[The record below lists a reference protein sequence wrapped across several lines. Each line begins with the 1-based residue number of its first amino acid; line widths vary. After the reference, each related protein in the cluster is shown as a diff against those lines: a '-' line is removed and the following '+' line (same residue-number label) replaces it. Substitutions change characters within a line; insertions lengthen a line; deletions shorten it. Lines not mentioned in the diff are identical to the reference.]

1 MPTSGSIMGSA
12 IRALIEA
19 ESETLT
25 LVSGASRVF
34 DDMGSVW
41 LIGEGEIDLFAI
53 QRRNGEQTGPREHLC
68 SLPAGG
74 LIWGIDQNPAED
86 GIHLL
91 ALTATPARLSRVR
104 VASMDAWGR
113 DEALAAPLAKA
124 LDIWIAGLSRGVT
137 KYISPRSPPRLS
149 IAPGEKL
156 RVTATD
162 RIVSH
167 RSVTWARLGQGTGYY
182 IDIKEVGIDGSVTL
196 VPLTSHGW
204 LRAGSIRAISGM
216 ATEQVLR
223 AGEISRR
230 MNLFHEWIFY
240 DLAYGFRDAAA
251 LESTRLTRRAFRVAA
266 DTRTTFFRL
275 ARLLDAGI
283 HRRTETIGDD
293 ALFEC
298 CLAIGKAMNIAMIRP
313 PSAQWRRTEDPALS
327 VADIASA
334 SQVRTR
340 QVMLPARWWTA
351 ENGPLLAFRLDGTS
365 PVALLQKSP
374 TVTILHDPAAGT
386 DEVVTE
392 AVAGTV
398 SPFAQSF
405 YASLPDHPVGAYDL
419 VRLFLERCKADLIA
433 VALAG
438 ALGGIIATAI
448 PMATGYVF
456 DSVIPGH
463 QTMEMLQ
470 LGAAMVA
477 AAFAAAVFEVSRTIA
492 QLRIEGRLS
501 GIAQA
506 AIMDRLLRLPT
517 PFFADYSSGDLA
529 QRTMVVEIARKSLT
543 GIMVGALV
551 SGAFSVFS
559 FGLLAYYAPLAALVA
574 AMLAVVLAAA
584 TLLTGLRLMG
594 VHTEVQEI
602 SGRIS
607 GFLLEIIT
615 GITKLRVA
623 GAEERAFNNWGRDFG
638 DLQSG
643 EFLARRL
650 HNRFLVFWA
659 AFEVVGLA
667 GIFAVIGLA
676 GPSDMTTGA
685 FLAFVAA
692 FSGLMTSLFGLAKAL
707 ISVFSVAPLYRR
719 AAPILRMV
727 PETDASRANPGPL
740 RGDLEISGVFYRYT
754 PNTPCILNGLS
765 LKIDAGELIAVV
777 GPSGSGKSTLMRLL
791 LGIGQPEAGAVYFD
805 GRDLRGL
812 NLRSVRQQIGV
823 VMQNGRLMPGS
834 IYENIK
840 GTTRAG
846 MDECWETAAK
856 AGLAD
861 DIMAMPMGMHTL
873 LTEGA
878 TTLSGGQIQRL
889 LIARSLVGRPA
900 ILLLDE
906 ATSALDNKTQAV
918 VMRSLDHLSITRI
931 VIAHRLSTIINAD
944 RIYVLKEGR
953 IVESGSYQH
962 LMEKGGLFT
971 SFAYRQNL

>member
-1 MPTSGSIMGSA
+1 MPTSGNILGPA

-19 ESETLT
+19 EGETLT
-25 LVSGASRVF
+25 LSPGSSRIF
-34 DDMGSVW
+34 DDMESVW
-41 LIGEGEIDLFAI
+41 FIAEGEIDLFAI

-74 LIWGIDQNPAED
+74 MIWGIDQNPVED

-91 ALTATPARLSRVR
+91 ALTAGRARLSRVGT
-104 VASMDAWGR
+104 ASIDAGGR
-113 DEALAAPLAKA
+113 NEALAILLAKA
-124 LDIWIAGLSRGVT
+124 IDIWITGLSRGVT

-149 IAPGEKL
+149 IASGEQLK
-156 RVTATD
+156 VAGTD

-167 RSVTWARLGQGTGYY
+167 RGVTWARLSQGTGYY
-182 IDIKEVGIDGSVTL
+182 IDIKDVGADGSVTL
-196 VPLTSHGW
+196 VPLTSLGW
-204 LRAGSIRAISGM
+204 LRAGGIRALSGM
-216 ATEQVLR
+216 ATEQVLH
-223 AGEISRR
+223 AGDISRW

-251 LESTRLTRRAFRVAA
+251 LEDTRLTRRAVQVAA

-275 ARLLDAGI
+275 ARLLDAGL
-283 HRRTETIGDD
+283 HRRPEAVGDD
-293 ALFEC
+293 SLFEC
-298 CLAIGKAMNIAMIRP
+298 CAAVGKAMNITMVRP
-313 PSAQWRRTEDPALS
+313 QSAQWRRTEDQAFS
-327 VADIASA
+327 VADIAAA

-340 QVMLPARWWTA
+340 QVTLSYRWWTA
-351 ENGPLLAFRLDGTS
+351 ENGPLLAFRLEDS
-365 PVALLQKSP
+365 APVALLQKSP
-374 TVTILHDPAAGT
+374 SVTILHDPATGT
-386 DEVVTE
+386 EEVVTE

-405 YASLPDHPVGAYDL
+405 YAGLPDHPASIFDL
-419 VRLFLERCKADLIA
+419 VRLCLGLCRADLIA

-438 ALGGIIATAI
+438 ALGGIVATAI
-448 PMATGYVF
+448 PMATGYAF

-463 QTMEMLQ
+463 QTTEMLQ
-470 LGAAMVA
+470 LGAAVVV
-477 AAFAAAVFEVSRTIA
+477 AAFAAAVFEVSRSIA

-529 QRTMVVEIARKSLT
+529 QRTMVVETARKSLT
-543 GIMVGALV
+543 GVMVGALV
-551 SGAFSVFS
+551 SGVFSVFS
-559 FGLLAYYAPLAALVA
+559 FALLIYYAPLAALVA
-574 AMLAVVLAAA
+574 AALALVMAAA
-584 TLLTGLRLMG
+584 TLVTGVRLMG
-594 VHTEVQEI
+594 VHTRVQEV

-615 GITKLRVA
+615 GITKLRAA
-623 GAEERAFNNWGRDFG
+623 GAEERAFNNWGRDFSE
-638 DLQSG
+638 LQSG

-667 GIFAVIGLA
+667 AIFAVIGLA

-685 FLAFVAA
+685 FLAFIAA
-692 FSGLMTSLFGLAKAL
+692 FSGLTTSLFALAKAL
-707 ISVFSVAPLYRR
+707 ISVFSVVPLYRR
-719 AAPILRMV
+719 AAPILRTV

-740 RGDLEISGVFYRYT
+740 RGDLEINSVFYRYA
-754 PNTPCILNGLS
+754 PDAPCVLNGLS
-765 LKIDAGELIAVV
+765 MKIDAGELIAVV

-791 LGIGQPEAGAVYFD
+791 LGIDRPEAGAVYFD

-812 NLRSVRQQIGV
+812 NLRAVRRQIGV
-823 VMQNGRLMPGS
+823 VMQNGRLMSGS

-846 MDECWETAAK
+846 LDECWETAAK

-861 DIMAMPMGMHTL
+861 DIAAMPMGMHTL

-878 TTLSGGQIQRL
+878 TTLSGGQVQRL
-889 LIARSLVGRPA
+889 LIARSLVGKPA

-918 VMRSLDHLSITRI
+918 VMRSLDHLSVTRI
-931 VIAHRLSTIINAD
+931 VIAHRLSTVINAD
-944 RIYVLKEGR
+944 RIYVLKDGR
-953 IVESGSYQH
+953 IAESGTYQQ
-962 LMEKGGLFT
+962 LMENGGLFT
-971 SFAYRQNL
+971 TFAYRQNL